1 MVSVEIIIVSV
12 IVSVFSAA
20 ACYLVVPSIVNYVM
34 RMRRRERTVSEEFV

>member
-12 IVSVFSAA
+12 IFSILVAI

-34 RMRRRERTVSEEFV
+34 QMRRRERTVSDEFV